1 MIQSLFVVEI
11 KIQAT
16 KIGVRVSKSSEF
28 GLTSSVILP
37 DTGLTN
43 LTISGF
49 KLG

>member
-1 MIQSLFVVEI
+1 MQSLFEMEI
-11 KIQAT
+11 KTQTT